1 MQYRTYEDDT
11 ACIWASCS
19 LKMIMRMTCE
29 LSCFAQSI
37 KKLWAFV
44 VKSLFSVLYVLASL
58 FTNSLF
64 SLANL
69 TVSYGGCMN
78 SCNDIWLSAVN
89 NIRFSFLDVDIPF
102 FYSLL
107 FSVIVIFGESFKPLS
122 YSKLISTSTYGIIL
136 LIRLFCVWRIT
147 FVLLSP
153 SISSACSGQTTA
165 IPLCCD

>member
-1 MQYRTYEDDT
+1 MILHVYDL
-11 ACIWASCS
+11 ASCS
-19 LKMIMRMTCE
+19 LNMIMRIVTCE
-29 LSCFAQSI
+29 LSCSAQSI

-64 SLANL
+64 SVANL

-107 FSVIVIFGESFKPLS
+107 FSVIVIFGESFKPYRILS
-122 YSKLISTSTYGIIL
+122 WYL
-136 LIRLFCVWRIT
+136 LLHMVLFCLLGCFVFDVLRLFYCH
-147 FVLLSP
+147 LP
-153 SISSACSGQTTA
+153 SVQLVQVKLQQSHFAVI
-165 IPLCCD
+165 